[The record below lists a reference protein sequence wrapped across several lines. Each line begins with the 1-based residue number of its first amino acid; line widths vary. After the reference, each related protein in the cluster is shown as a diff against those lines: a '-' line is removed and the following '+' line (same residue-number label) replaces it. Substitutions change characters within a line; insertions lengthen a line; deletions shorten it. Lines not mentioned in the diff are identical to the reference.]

1 MTFRRAAPAPGPAAA
16 AYLRRAASR
25 ILRAPEGRGGA
36 AGVVLLLLLACSG
49 ALAQS
54 GEFPRPVG
62 HVNDFAGFISPD
74 TESLLTGMAL
84 EVKAKTGAEM
94 AVVTIRTTGGEDIQE
109 YAVDLFMDWKIGQ
122 KGEDN
127 GLLLLIAVD
136 DRQMWIKPGYGL
148 EGAIPDA
155 FAHSIYHEVLRPAFR
170 GGRQD
175 AGLVEATRKL
185 AERILA
191 EEGQTLAFDD
201 TLATRIMASRGGRTE
216 LTGRRAFFMLLSGL
230 FPMLVFILIIMS
242 VARRGI
248 RRGGGFWIG
257 TGGRGGGSFGGF
269 GGGFGG
275 FGGGSAGG
283 AGAGGGW

>member
-1 MTFRRAAPAPGPAAA
+1 MTFRRTGHVPGGRVRAAA
-16 AYLRRAASR
+16 
-25 ILRAPEGRGGA
+25 
-36 AGVVLLLLLACSG
+36 VVFLLLLLVCAG
-49 ALAQS
+49 AHGQS
-54 GEFPRPVG
+54 GKFPRPVG
-62 HVNDFAGFISPD
+62 HVNDFAGFISSD
-74 TESLLTGMAL
+74 TERLLNGIAL

-94 AVVTIRTTGGEDIQE
+94 AIVTIRTTGGEDVQE
-109 YAVDLFMDWKIGQ
+109 YAVDLFMDWNVGQ

-155 FAHSIYHEVLRPAFR
+155 FAHGIYYDVLRPAFR
-170 GGRQD
+170 SGRQD
-175 AGLVEATRKL
+175 EGLVEATRML

-191 EEGQTLAFDD
+191 EEGQTLAYDD
-201 TLATRIMASRGGRTE
+201 TLAARMVARPGERAQVTK
-216 LTGRRAFFMLLSGL
+216 RRAFSMLLSAL
-230 FPMLVFILIIMS
+230 FPMLVFILIIIS
-242 VARRGI
+242 AARRGV
-248 RRGGGFWIG
+248 RRGSGFWIG